1 MRNTVLAMLFFSMGF
16 IFIGSITN
24 TNLYTTANAVSL
36 LNDTLKPTGPSEY
49 VDPLNDN
56 IDKKT
61 VSFVKSF
68 KNSSG
73 HYKING
79 EFESIDSSMLADV
92 KLIKY
97 LKVKSFNNT
106 VVVCDFE
113 ILNRCQLH

>member
-1 MRNTVLAMLFFSMGF
+1 M
-16 IFIGSITN
+16 GSITN
-24 TNLYTTANAVSL
+24 TNSYTTANAVSL
-36 LNDTLKPTGPSEY
+36 LNDTLKPAGLSGHSSAM
-49 VDPLNDN
+49 NDN

-61 VSFVKSF
+61 VTFVKSF

-73 HYKING
+73 HYKIDG
-79 EFESIDSSMLADV
+79 EFENIDSSILADV

-113 ILNRCQLH
+113 ILNKCQLH